1 MDFAGRGRGSFIDR
15 RTAAEVHMAES
26 EGWFLRELET
36 RGVSRRDFVGFCSA
50 MAATLALP
58 RTAAARIAAEIE
70 KTPKPILVWLEF
82 QDCAGNTESFLRA
95 SRPTAAEIVLDT
107 LSVDYHETIM
117 AAAGQQAEELL
128 ARTVKE
134 KAGAYLAVV
143 EGSIP
148 TGANGAY
155 CTIGGRSALQI
166 AREVCGKAAA
176 TIAMGTCATFGGL
189 PAAAPN
195 PTGALG
201 VADAVPGVKNL
212 INLSA
217 CPANVENLTA
227 LVVYYLTFKRWPPL
241 DSWRRPLFAYGKSI
255 HDNCERRAHFDAGQY
270 VEDWGDEAHRTGY
283 CLYKMGCKGPV
294 TFQNCPNVRWNG
306 GTNWPIGCGHP
317 CIGCSEPD
325 FWDKMTPFYR
335 HLAGVPGFGVASSID
350 RVGLLATAGVGA
362 AFAAHGFLSLA
373 KRYWHAE
380 HHPAAREKAEEAK
393 RRADDEKGGQ
403 P

>member
-1 MDFAGRGRGSFIDR
+1 VS
-15 RTAAEVHMAES
+15 ES
-26 EGWFLRELET
+26 DSWLLQELES
-36 RGVSRRDFVGFCSA
+36 RGVSRREFVLFCTA
-50 MAATLALP
+50 MAGALALP
-58 RTAAARIAAEIE
+58 KSVGARIAAEIQQTE
-70 KTPKPILVWLEF
+70 KPVLVWLEF

-117 AAAGQQAEELL
+117 AAAGHQAEEALHQ
-128 ARTVKE
+128 TIEQHK
-134 KAGAYLAVV
+134 GSYIAVV

-148 TGANGAY
+148 TGAGGAY
-155 CTIGGRSALQI
+155 CTIGGRSALEI
-166 AREVCGKAAA
+166 AREVCGGAAA
-176 TIAMGTCATFGGL
+176 TIAIGTCATYGGL

-201 VADAVPGVKNL
+201 VADAVPGLKNL
-212 INLSA
+212 INLPA

-227 LVVYYLTFKRWPPL
+227 LIVYYLTFKHLPPL
-241 DSWRRPLFAYGKSI
+241 DAYRRPLFAYGKSI

-270 VEDWGDEAHRTGY
+270 VEAWGDEAHRTGY

-317 CIGCSEPD
+317 CIGCAEPD

-335 HLAGVPGFGVASSID
+335 HLEGIPGFGIGSTID
-350 RVGLLATAGVGA
+350 QVGLWATVGVAA
-362 AFAAHGFLSLA
+362 AFAAHGVVSMGQ
-373 KRYWHAE
+373 RYWRQE
-380 HHPAAREKAEEAK
+380 HHPAAREKAELAERK
-393 RRADDEKGGQ
+393 ERAEQERNDAQGDKS
-403 P
+403 

>member
-1 MDFAGRGRGSFIDR
+1 MSE
-15 RTAAEVHMAES
+15 T
-26 EGWFLRELET
+26 EGWFVQELES
-36 RGVSRRDFVGFCSA
+36 RGVSRRDFMGFCTA
-50 MAATLALP
+50 MAGVLALP
-58 RTAAARIAAEIE
+58 RTAAARIAAEIQKAE
-70 KTPKPILVWLEF
+70 KPVLVWLEF
-82 QDCAGNTESFLRA
+82 QDCCGNSESFLRA

-107 LSVDYHETIM
+107 LSVDYHETLM
-117 AAAGQQAEELL
+117 AAAGHQAHEALFK
-128 ARTVKE
+128 TVQERPGK
-134 KAGAYLAVV
+134 YLVVV

-148 TGANGAY
+148 TGAGGAY
-155 CTIGGRSALQI
+155 CTIGGRSALDI

-227 LVVYYLTFKRWPPL
+227 LVVYFLTFKRWPPL
-241 DSWRRPLFAYGKSI
+241 DAWRRPLFAYGKSI

-270 VEDWGDEAHRTGY
+270 TEEWGDEGHRTGY

-317 CIGCSEPD
+317 CIGCAEPD
-325 FWDKMTPFYR
+325 FWDKMTPFYK
-335 HLAGVPGFGVASSID
+335 HLPGAPGFGVASSVD
-350 RVGLLATAGVGA
+350 RVGLWATVGVGA
-362 AFAAHGFLSLA
+362 AFATHGFLSLA
-373 KRYWHAE
+373 QRYWHSE
-380 HHPAAREKAEEAK
+380 QHPAARERADEAK
-393 RRADDEKGGQ
+393 RRAEDQATKVDDPGPKGGAA
-403 P
+403 